1 MSLLRRREMMAG
13 QEQEENVIYIDA
25 GFLEQGTST
34 AFSDPTYNQQYKN
47 AWSSTCIS
55 ADAGDVIHCDSVVAS
70 YDQRTRMYLS
80 DGSYDSFYMF
90 FDLTVSKT
98 GYIRFMDVGGAGT
111 LNGVIVNRID
121 GNVDIYKVIDR
132 R

>member
-1 MSLLRRREMMAG
+1 MEKQG
-13 QEQEENVIYIDA
+13 QEENVIYIDS

-34 AFSDPTYNQQYKN
+34 AFSEPTFNQQYKN
-47 AWSSTCIS
+47 AWSSTCIPV
-55 ADAGDVIHCDSVVAS
+55 DAGDVIRCDFVGAS
-70 YDQRTRMYLS
+70 YIYDKRTRMYLS
-80 DGSYDSFYMF
+80 DGSYDYNSFYTD
-90 FDLTVSKT
+90 FDLTASKT
-98 GYIRFMDVGGAGT
+98 GYIRFMEIQGAGT